1 MTHEE
6 IQELIRQ
13 ALVAGEFLGHV
24 SDRLRDQDPDLWQ
37 EERPTLITLVEEAKG
52 VLGRVVLALRSELVE
67 GEERVR
73 HL

>member
-1 MTHEE
+1 MSREE

-37 EERPTLITLVEEAKG
+37 KERPTLITLVEEARG
-52 VLGRVVLALRSELVE
+52 VLGRFVVALRSELGE
-67 GEERVR
+67 GEE
-73 HL
+73 